1 MFSFQI
7 VDATLSFTEIM
18 ESMMYKP
25 ENFILNITKFQ
36 DPELGLWSKRK
47 VIARNLM
54 TSYFHVHYGHC
65 YNLDFSDL
73 SKKRDGMF
81 LMKKGVAHLHL
92 KMKLKSKLED
102 ENLRTVIFLHNGTD
116 VENIGGSILPVQGT
130 FGAGQVICL
139 LAINTNHKAKRCFLK
154 HFRNN
159 FSIIGLS

>member
-1 MFSFQI
+1 MTFADLMDSIMYEPEDFL
-7 VDATLSFTEIM
+7 VD
-18 ESMMYKP
+18 
-25 ENFILNITKFQ
+25 ITKFQ

-73 SKKRDGMF
+73 SREKDGMF

-116 VENIGGSILPVQGT
+116 VENIGGSILPIQGS
-130 FGAGQVICL
+130 FGTSQVFCL
-139 LAINTNHKAKRCFLK
+139 SAINTNQKAKRCYLK

-159 FSIIGLS
+159 FSIIGLL

>member
-1 MFSFQI
+1 MTFADLMDSIMYEPEDFL
-7 VDATLSFTEIM
+7 VD
-18 ESMMYKP
+18 
-25 ENFILNITKFQ
+25 ITKFQ